1 MACMVLIGYDYE
13 NKTVTLANPAGNVF
27 EIDMELFEYRYL
39 QMGAYSVVI
48 K

>member
-13 NKTVTLANPAGNVF
+13 KNTVTLANPAGTVV
-27 EIDMELFEYRYL
+27 EIDMDLFELRHK
-39 QMGAYSVVI
+39 QMGAHSVVI